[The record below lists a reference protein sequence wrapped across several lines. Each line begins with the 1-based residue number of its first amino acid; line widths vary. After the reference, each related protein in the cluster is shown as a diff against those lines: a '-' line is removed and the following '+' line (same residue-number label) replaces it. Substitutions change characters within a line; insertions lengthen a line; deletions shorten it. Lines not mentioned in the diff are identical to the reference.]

1 MRREEA
7 RELRGRVVAGA
18 RATGL
23 GELAERDELR
33 AGAADVVPPRARGLD
48 LGEEVCRPR
57 LAGGLGE
64 SPDGSNLILLNLF
77 NVVW

>member
-7 RELRGRVVAGA
+7 RELRRRFVAGA
-18 RATGL
+18 CATGL

-57 LAGGLGE
+57 LAGGLE
-64 SPDGSNLILLNLF
+64 I
-77 NVVW
+77 